1 MTTQTKIVFIAMS
14 KHLFYFMPH
23 AVKFVVEK
31 GYTPIGLYGIFDYLL
46 MDSVDKNQVI
56 KANNDLLT
64 ISDAL
69 WVFGPISQGVL
80 EEIKLMKKLERPIKY
95 FTVIN
100 SKDIREIK
108 KEQVAFEDD
117 LYKFKDEL

>member
-14 KHLFYFMPH
+14 KHLFYFIPH
-23 AVKFVVEK
+23 AVKFIVEK

-46 MDSVDKNQVI
+46 MDSVDKNQVV

-69 WVFGPISQGVL
+69 WVFGPISHGVL
-80 EEIKLMKKLERPIKY
+80 EEIRLMKKLERHIKY

-100 SKDIREIK
+100 SKDISEIK
-108 KEQVAFEDD
+108 REQVAFEEN
-117 LYKFKDEL
+117 LHKFKEEI